1 MKKIEELNS
10 TSQRWLNQ
18 AAFKTKYGLSAG
30 GSGLLVSMTAGPVLV
45 DGGWWHLVTLSHRT
59 KNCKTAQYRTATKNQ
74 PKTSIKIATPAFT
87 KPLNLYFTFQ
97 GFLKNLKDI
106 SATFLEQTLG
116 HWSCGPG
123 TSISPNQRWFESCDL
138 RCIRLSSGS
147 RTKSGWGTCSKKSP
161 PSWINST
168 SP

>member
-1 MKKIEELNS
+1 MKKIEEPNS

-45 DGGWWHLVTLSHRT
+45 DGGWWHPVTLSHMGPT
-59 KNCKTAQYRTATKNQ
+59 TAKLLNTVLPPKITKNQ
-74 PKTSIKIATPAFT
+74 PTSK
-87 KPLNLYFTFQ
+87 LRLQHSQNLYFRVS
-97 GFLKNLKDI
+97 LKNLKDI
-106 SATFLEQTLG
+106 CWIFLEQTLG

-138 RCIRLSSGS
+138 PCIRLSSGS